1 MQSRSIVPYRDL
13 SRATVWLVPA
23 LAVLGMTA
31 CSSSSHDATGAGSV
45 GSGGERGTLSS
56 SGTGATTASSGTATD
71 ATSETGGFAGI
82 VSGSGSTTGGTG
94 TGTTTGGAD
103 AGAPTT
109 TVTATGGSAA
119 GAAGASGTAAG
130 SGGARVTVVTVVT
143 VGTDAGVTTTG
154 PSPDAGSSTGTG
166 SGTATPGIMRG
177 PDPTTASA
185 STQGPY
191 TVKTYTSGFKD
202 EPNFAAAT
210 IYYPTDADAPFAA
223 VAICPGFTAT
233 QSSINTWGPFLASHG
248 IVVMTIDTN
257 STTDSVVQR
266 STALLDA
273 LDSLKAENDR
283 SGGPLM
289 GKVDTSRMGLMGWSM
304 GGGGTWIDANTH
316 PELKTAITMAGH
328 IITAPGGTGAIT
340 TISVPTLMF
349 AGQDDSAIL
358 GGGMSQP
365 IYTQIPDSVPKMLYE
380 VAGAGHDVANSPANN
395 VKNIGLYGLSWQKV
409 FLEGDTRYRQFLLVK
424 GPNASDFRTNLK

>member
-13 SRATVWLVPA
+13 SRATLWLVPA
-23 LAVLGMTA
+23 LAVLGMNA

-56 SGTGATTASSGTATD
+56 SGTGATTASSGTVSGT
-71 ATSETGGFAGI
+71 TSATGGFAGI

-94 TGTTTGGAD
+94 TGTGTTTGGVD

-109 TVTATGGSAA
+109 TATATGGSAPGA
-119 GAAGASGTAAG
+119 GGASGPAAG
-130 SGGARVTVVTVVT
+130 NGGAPVL
-143 VGTDAGVTTTG
+143 VGTDAGATTG
-154 PSPDAGSSTGTG
+154 PSPDAGNSTGTG
-166 SGTATPGIMRG
+166 SGGGAGAPGIMRG
-177 PDPTTASA
+177 PDPTMASA

-202 EPNFAAAT
+202 EPSFAAAT

-233 QSSINTWGPFLASHG
+233 QSSIATWGPFLASHG

-273 LDSLKAENDR
+273 LDSLKAENAR

-395 VKNIGLYGLSWQKV
+395 AKDIGLYGLSWQKV
-409 FLEGDTRYRQFLLVK
+409 FLEGDARYRQFLLVK

>member
-119 GAAGASGTAAG
+119 GAVGAAGTAAG
-130 SGGARVTVVTVVT
+130 SGGARVTVVT

>member
-130 SGGARVTVVTVVT
+130 SGGARVTVVT